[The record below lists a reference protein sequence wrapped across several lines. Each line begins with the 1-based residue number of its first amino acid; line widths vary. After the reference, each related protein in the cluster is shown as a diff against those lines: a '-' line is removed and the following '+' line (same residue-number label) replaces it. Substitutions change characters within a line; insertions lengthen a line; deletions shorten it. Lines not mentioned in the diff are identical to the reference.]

1 MAKKS
6 TIFFCKECGYE
17 AVKWTGQCP
26 SCKEWNTFV
35 EAPATDKKETKHN
48 HSTILAEKSK
58 ALLLDEIEADT
69 SFRIDTGLNELNRV
83 LGGGLV
89 LGSIVLLGG
98 DPGIGKSTILLQ
110 ICNTLSEQGKILY
123 ISGEESAAQIKM
135 RAERIGINS
144 KGLLVYSEN
153 NLDDIEKVITE
164 VTPKVIIVDSV
175 QTVYRP
181 SIDSAAGSVTQVR
194 EVTTAFTYIA
204 KKTNA
209 AVFLIG
215 HVTKDGALAGPRVLE
230 HLVDTVLYFEGDRY
244 ESYRVLRAVKNRFG
258 STNEIGVFEMKS
270 EGFAEVTNPSGLF
283 ISEDSKIDTG
293 CCVTCILEGTRP
305 VLVELQS
312 LASITSFGNPRRMS
326 AGIDYNRMT
335 LLIAILE
342 KKAEIDFSKHDVYF
356 NVVGGLKIDER
367 STDLAIALAMT
378 STLTGKSIKKGL
390 AIIGELSLTGE
401 TRSVSNIDKRISE
414 CEKMGFSK
422 VIIPSSNSK
431 TIKKE
436 DYNLEIIPVSNINEA
451 LFNGLQK
458 NEN

>member
-1 MAKKS
+1 MAKK
-6 TIFFCKECGYE
+6 TAFFCRNCGYE
-17 AVKWTGQCP
+17 SVKWLGQCP
-26 SCKEWNTFV
+26 SCKEWNTFD
-35 EAPATDKKETKHN
+35 EAPIMDKKEAKHN
-48 HSTILAEKSK
+48 HSTILAKKST
-58 ALLLDEIEADT
+58 ALLLEEIEADT
-69 SFRIDTGLNELNRV
+69 SYRMNTGLEELNRV

-89 LGSIVLLGG
+89 QGSVVLLGG
-98 DPGIGKSTILLQ
+98 DPGIGKSTLLLQ
-110 ICNTLSEQGKILY
+110 ICDNLSKEGNILY

-135 RAERIGINS
+135 RAERIGLTT
-144 KGLLVYSEN
+144 KKLAVLSEN
-153 NLDDIEKVITE
+153 NLDDIETSINE
-164 VTPKVIIVDSV
+164 REPKIIIVDSV
-175 QTVYRP
+175 QTIYRP
-181 SIDSAAGSVTQVR
+181 SIDSAAGSVGQVR

-215 HVTKDGALAGPRVLE
+215 HVTKDGALAGPRILE

-244 ESYRVLRAVKNRFG
+244 DSYRVLRAVKNRFG

-283 ISEDSKIDTG
+283 ISEDGHSNTG

-312 LASITSFGNPRRMS
+312 LASVSSFGNPRRMS

-342 KKAEIDFSKHDVYF
+342 KKAEYDFSKHDVYF

-367 STDLAIALAMT
+367 STDLAVALAMV

-390 AIIGELSLTGE
+390 ALIGELSLTGE
-401 TRSVSNIDKRISE
+401 TRSVSNVDKRLSE
-414 CEKMGFSK
+414 CEKMGFTK
-422 VIIPSSNSK
+422 VIIPTTNLKS
-431 TIKKE
+431 IKID
-436 DYNLEIIPVSNINEA
+436 DYNLEIIPVSNINDA
-451 LFNGLQK
+451 LVNALDT
-458 NEN
+458 N

>member
-1 MAKKS
+1 MAKK
-6 TIFFCKECGYE
+6 TAFFCRNCGYE
-17 AVKWTGQCP
+17 SVKWLGQCP
-26 SCKEWNTFV
+26 SCKEWNTFD
-35 EAPATDKKETKHN
+35 EAPIMDKKEAKHN
-48 HSTILAEKSK
+48 HSTILAKKST

-69 SFRIDTGLNELNRV
+69 SYRMNTGLEELNRV

-89 LGSIVLLGG
+89 QGSVVLLGG
-98 DPGIGKSTILLQ
+98 DPGIGKSTLLLQ
-110 ICNTLSEQGKILY
+110 ICDNLSKEGNILY

-135 RAERIGINS
+135 RAERIGLTT
-144 KGLLVYSEN
+144 KKLAVLSEN
-153 NLDDIEKVITE
+153 NLDDIETSINE
-164 VTPKVIIVDSV
+164 REPKIIIVDSV
-175 QTVYRP
+175 QTIYRS
-181 SIDSAAGSVTQVR
+181 SIDSAAGSVGQVR

-215 HVTKDGALAGPRVLE
+215 HVTKDGALAGPRILE

-244 ESYRVLRAVKNRFG
+244 DSYRVLRAVKNRFG

-283 ISEDSKIDTG
+283 ISEDGHSNIG

-312 LASITSFGNPRRMS
+312 LASVSSFGNPRRMS

-342 KKAEIDFSKHDVYF
+342 KKAEYDFSKHDVYF

-367 STDLAIALAMT
+367 STDLAVALAMV

-390 AIIGELSLTGE
+390 ALIGELSLTGE
-401 TRSVSNIDKRISE
+401 TRSVSNIDKRLSE
-414 CEKMGFSK
+414 CEKMGFTK
-422 VIIPSSNSK
+422 VIIPTTNLKS
-431 TIKKE
+431 IKID
-436 DYNLEIIPVSNINEA
+436 DYNLEVIPVSNINDA
-451 LFNGLQK
+451 LVNALDT
-458 NEN
+458 N

>member
-1 MAKKS
+1 MAKK
-6 TIFFCKECGYE
+6 TAFFCRNCGYE
-17 AVKWTGQCP
+17 SVKWLGQCP
-26 SCKEWNTFV
+26 SCKEWNTFD
-35 EAPATDKKETKHN
+35 EAPIMDKKEAKHN
-48 HSTILAEKSK
+48 HSTILAKKST

-69 SFRIDTGLNELNRV
+69 SYRMNTGLEELNRV

-89 LGSIVLLGG
+89 QGSVVLLGG
-98 DPGIGKSTILLQ
+98 DPGIGKSTLLLQ
-110 ICNTLSEQGKILY
+110 ICDNLSKEGNILY

-135 RAERIGINS
+135 RAERIGLTT
-144 KGLLVYSEN
+144 KKLAVLSEN
-153 NLDDIEKVITE
+153 NLDDIETSINE
-164 VTPKVIIVDSV
+164 REPKIIIVDSV
-175 QTVYRP
+175 QTIYRS
-181 SIDSAAGSVTQVR
+181 SIDSAAGSVGQVR

-215 HVTKDGALAGPRVLE
+215 HVTKDGALAGPRILE

-244 ESYRVLRAVKNRFG
+244 DSYRVLRAVKNRFG

-283 ISEDSKIDTG
+283 ISEDGHSNTG

-312 LASITSFGNPRRMS
+312 LASVSSFGNPRRMS

-342 KKAEIDFSKHDVYF
+342 KKAEYDFSKHDVYF

-367 STDLAIALAMT
+367 STDLAVALAMV

-390 AIIGELSLTGE
+390 ALIGELSLTGE
-401 TRSVSNIDKRISE
+401 TRSVSNVDKRLSE
-414 CEKMGFSK
+414 CEKMGFTK
-422 VIIPSSNSK
+422 VIIPTTNLKS
-431 TIKKE
+431 IKID
-436 DYNLEIIPVSNINEA
+436 DYNLEVIPVSNINDA
-451 LFNGLQK
+451 LVNALDI
-458 NEN
+458 N